1 MADSI
6 TSPVSPGSPGS
17 PRRMHKRVE
26 DASELMWNNRYDEA
40 EAIFAPRRGSNPRV
54 ALEHALMYFAKSFL
68 SSTNEKRE
76 ALLDLF
82 KHADG
87 LATASK
93 YGEPLISDSSDEEDE
108 DIARA
113 AQEDCTDISAKDKE
127 KIKELLEK
135 KAKQKEAYKKR
146 IRDAVKTGGQVDS
159 SWKLECDVIY
169 ADALLVRSLIQ
180 LFMNSYLK
188 GGINLRKA
196 WGCYWSL
203 MQEVEKDTQ
212 KTIPEE
218 IRMNIM
224 CGAGTFYT
232 YTSLA
237 PASLMKLLSA
247 IGFISDK
254 ELGEQ
259 YLTTVFQSNTIRSP
273 YAALVLCTYY
283 LFLPTGLG
291 NVDETLSKAKKV
303 LDTMNA
309 RFPDNTHFHGYSNFY
324 HRKRGETKE
333 AVEAIVRANANAEKA
348 KDGSPLLLRYLYADT
363 LYMDLQFEEAKA
375 KYHQV
380 LQSIIAEKVT
390 FGYTGQVVMNL
401 AACYVIS
408 GDDKT
413 ALDWLKKVSSMY
425 NPKSKQDA
433 NSPKFSAKVLY
444 EPRLLPLLP
453 VYMLYIN
460 RDLAHMHSDN
470 VAKLR
475 AELNRVCEGR
485 DLSTPEVMGMYQL
498 FQGVMHKATGDKDAA
513 MAEWT
518 KTVALEK
525 KLASDSMVLPYTLY
539 EMGEL
544 EYRRGNHANAKLL
557 LEKGASLKGDG
568 HETLANRYSIALKQL
583 KRAMAEQ
590 K

>member
-1 MADSI
+1 MAE
-6 TSPVSPGSPGS
+6 SPSSPT
-17 PRRMHKRVE
+17 RKMHKSVE
-26 DASELMWNNRYDEA
+26 EACNLMWNNRYDDA

-93 YGEPLISDSSDEEDE
+93 YGEPLLSDSSDEEDE

-113 AQEDCTDISAKDKE
+113 AQEDCVDISAKDKE

-146 IRDAVKTGGQVDS
+146 VRDAAKTGGTVDS

-196 WGCYWSL
+196 WGCFWSL

-212 KTIPEE
+212 KNIPEE

-254 ELGEQ
+254 DLGEQ
-259 YLTTVFQSNTIRSP
+259 YLTTVFQSNTIRAP

-291 NVDETLSKAKKV
+291 NVDDTLSKAKCV
-303 LDTMNA
+303 LDSMNA

-363 LYMDLQFEEAKA
+363 LFMDLQFEAAKT
-375 KYHQV
+375 KYQEV
-380 LQSIIAEKVT
+380 LQAIIAEKVT

-401 AACYVIS
+401 AACFVVS
-408 GDDKT
+408 GDDKI
-413 ALDWLKKVSSMY
+413 ALDWLKKVGSMY

-433 NSPKFSAKVLY
+433 NSPKFSAKVIS

-460 RDLAHMHSDN
+460 RDLAHMHADN

-475 AELNRVCEGR
+475 VELDRMCVGR
-485 DLSTPEVMGMYQL
+485 DLSSPEVAGMYQL
-498 FQGVMHKATGDKDAA
+498 FQGVMCKAAGDKDAA
-513 MAEWT
+513 MAEWS
-518 KTVALEK
+518 KTLATEK
-525 KLASDSMVLPYTLY
+525 KLSSDSMVLPYTLY

-544 EYRRGNHANAKLL
+544 EYRRGNHTNAKSL
-557 LEKGASLKGDG
+557 LEKGSQLRGDG

-583 KRAMAEQ
+583 KRAMSDS

>member
-1 MADSI
+1 M
-6 TSPVSPGSPGS
+6 
-17 PRRMHKRVE
+17 
-26 DASELMWNNRYDEA
+26 
-40 EAIFAPRRGSNPRV
+40 F
-54 ALEHALMYFAKSFL
+54 
-68 SSTNEKRE
+68 EKV
-76 ALLDLF
+76 
-82 KHADG
+82 K
-87 LATASK
+87 K

-108 DIARA
+108 DIAKA
-113 AQEDCTDISAKDKE
+113 AQEDCVEVSAKDKA
-127 KIKELLEK
+127 KIKELIEK
-135 KAKQKEAYKKR
+135 KAKQKEAFKKR
-146 IRDAVKTGGQVDS
+146 LRDAAKTGGVVDT

-180 LFMNSYLK
+180 LLMNSYLK

-196 WGCYWSL
+196 WGCFWSL
-203 MQEVEKDTQ
+203 MQEVEKDVN
-212 KTIPEE
+212 KKIPEE

-259 YLTTVFQSNTIRSP
+259 YLTTVFRSNTIRAP

-291 NVDETLSKAKKV
+291 NVEDTLAKAKVV
-303 LDTMNA
+303 LDTMNE

-333 AVEAIVRANANAEKA
+333 AVDAIIKANKNAEKA

-363 LYMDLQFEEAKA
+363 LYMDLQFEEAKM
-375 KYHQV
+375 KYQEV
-380 LQSIIAEKVT
+380 LQTIVSEKVT
-390 FGYTGQVVMNL
+390 FGYTGQVIMNL
-401 AACYVIS
+401 AACFVAT
-408 GDDKT
+408 GDDKS
-413 ALDWLKKVSSMY
+413 ALDWLKKVGSMY

-433 NSPKFSAKVLY
+433 NSPKFSAKVIY

-460 RDLAHMHSDN
+460 RDLAHMHGERVSQ
-470 VAKLR
+470 LR
-475 AELNRVCEGR
+475 SVLDTICEGR
-485 DLSTPEVMGMYQL
+485 DLSPVEVTGMYQL
-498 FQGVMHKATGDKDAA
+498 FQGVMAKAAGEKDKALE
-513 MAEWT
+513 EWM
-518 KTVALEK
+518 KTVAIEK
-525 KLASDSMVLPYTLY
+525 KFSSDSMVLPYTYY

-544 EYRRGNHANAKLL
+544 EFRRGNLPAAKSY
-557 LEKGASLKGDG
+557 LEKGSQLKGDG

-583 KRAMAEQ
+583 KRAMTET